1 MVLIRIRRARPD
13 DARAIA
19 RVHVASWQAAYRELL
34 PATYLDALTVRSV
47 GTSWRRRL
55 AIAPP
60 GEVVWVSTVE
70 GTVVAFCAAGPA
82 RDNRAWNGYAGEVTY
97 LYVHPAIV
105 GNGIGGALMHKA
117 LTDLERR
124 GCVWAEVAV
133 LEANTVARRFYEH
146 LGLRFGGARW
156 VDSRFGVAVVRHE
169 KALNPIVD
177 FDAIRGTTTP
187 EAED

>member
-105 GNGIGGALMHKA
+105 GNGIGGALMRKA
-117 LTDLERR
+117 LID
-124 GCVWAEVAV
+124 